1 MSFPRYLA
9 PVCLAFMAGRLG
21 AATPAAPQLASSSP
35 FLPAGSM
42 DNGGAGTVAGPIEL
56 RGIMSTAEGIRYCIF
71 DTAKKTSTW
80 VGLNEQGYDF
90 VVKAQDN
97 RADSDSVTVFTQ
109 GRTLHLAL
117 RSAKV
122 ASAMAAAAPAPA
134 AAPTPITQT
143 VVVNPTPA
151 DEARRLEAVAA
162 EVQRRR
168 LLREQLLQGQA
179 PPAAPGGAPAP
190 AGMAVP
196 PPADGLR
203 RPQ

>member
-1 MSFPRYLA
+1 
-9 PVCLAFMAGRLG
+9 
-21 AATPAAPQLASSSP
+21 
-35 FLPAGSM
+35 
-42 DNGGAGTVAGPIEL
+42 
-56 RGIMSTAEGIRYCIF
+56 MSTADGPRFCIF
-71 DTAKKTSTW
+71 DTARKTSTW
-80 VGLNEQGYDF
+80 VGLNEKGYDF
-90 VVKAQDN
+90 VVKAQDS
-97 RADSDSVTVFTQ
+97 RSDSDAVTVFTQ

-122 ASAMAAAAPAPA
+122 ASAMAAAAPSSP

-168 LLREQLLQGQA
+168 QMREQAVQGLG
-179 PPAAPGGAPAP
+179 PAFQ
-190 AGMAVP
+190 
-196 PPADGLR
+196 

>member
-1 MSFPRYLA
+1 
-9 PVCLAFMAGRLG
+9 
-21 AATPAAPQLASSSP
+21 
-35 FLPAGSM
+35 
-42 DNGGAGTVAGPIEL
+42 
-56 RGIMSTAEGIRYCIF
+56 
-71 DTAKKTSTW
+71 
-80 VGLNEQGYDF
+80 VGLNEKGYDF
-90 VVKAQDN
+90 VVKAQDT

-109 GRTLHLAL
+109 GRTLHLSL

-168 LLREQLLQGQA
+168 QLREQAQQA
-179 PPAAPGGAPAP
+179 PGAPRMP
-190 AGMAVP
+190 
-196 PPADGLR
+196 
-203 RPQ
+203 